1 VVVTERSAG
10 GDFDFTKAAKIAFV
24 LFLLTLLAG
33 FGSGRLQFDWALIP
47 SALGM
52 FIGALMLV
60 YLVGIFGSTL
70 KGRR

>member
-1 VVVTERSAG
+1 VVVTERSPG

-33 FGSGRLQFDWALIP
+33 FGSGQLQFDWTLIP
-47 SALGM
+47 RALGM
-52 FIGALMLV
+52 FVGALMLV
-60 YLVGIFGSTL
+60 YLVGIFGSML